1 MTQHSALPSPAL
13 LQRHLHGVRYPATKA
28 QLLAHARGE
37 CARIIGTLAL
47 LPEEQYSRPTDVS
60 KAFGELAQEILKGA
74 SYPASR
80 DDLVAYARDQ
90 DAFGEIARE
99 TLRGADYPASRDDL
113 VQYAREQDADTV
125 VIAALLE
132 IPDEEYGNPD
142 AVVVELVA
150 V

>member
-1 MTQHSALPSPAL
+1 MTQHTTLPSPAL
-13 LQRHLHGVRYPATKA
+13 LQRHLHGVHYPATKA

-37 CARIIGTLAL
+37 CERTIGTLAL

-60 KAFGELAQEILKGA
+60 KAFGE
-74 SYPASR
+74 
-80 DDLVAYARDQ
+80 
-90 DAFGEIARE
+90 IARE
-99 TLRGADYPASRDDL
+99 TLIGADYPASRDDL

-132 IPDEEYGNPD
+132 IPDEEYDSPD
-142 AVVVELVA
+142 AVVVELIA

>member
-1 MTQHSALPSPAL
+1 MLSTWPDEAATGLHELRGTPLTQHTTLPSPAL
-13 LQRHLHGVRYPATKA
+13 LQRHLHGVHYPATKA

-37 CARIIGTLAL
+37 CERVIGTLAL

-60 KAFGELAQEILKGA
+60 K
-74 SYPASR
+74 
-80 DDLVAYARDQ
+80 
-90 DAFGEIARE
+90 AFGEIARE

-132 IPDEEYGNPD
+132 IPDEEYDSPD
-142 AVVVELVA
+142 AVVVELIA

>member
-13 LQRHLHGVRYPATKA
+13 LQRHLHGVHYPATKA

-37 CARIIGTLAL
+37 CERTIGTLAL

-60 KAFGELAQEILKGA
+60 KAFGE
-74 SYPASR
+74 
-80 DDLVAYARDQ
+80 
-90 DAFGEIARE
+90 IARG

-132 IPDEEYGNPD
+132 IPDEEYDNPD

>member
-1 MTQHSALPSPAL
+1 MTENSLPSPAV
-13 LQRHLHGVRYPATKA
+13 LQRYLHGVDYPATKDQLVAHVRSQCEQATGDA
-28 QLLAHARGE
+28 QSE
-37 CARIIGTLAL
+37 CERVIGTLTR
-47 LPEEQYSRPTDVS
+47 LPDLQYSRPTDVS
-60 KAFGELAQEILKGA
+60 K
-74 SYPASR
+74 
-80 DDLVAYARDQ
+80 
-90 DAFGEIARE
+90 AFGEIARE

-132 IPDEEYGNPD
+132 IPDEEYDSPD